1 MLKPRQN
8 ARTRKRNKSFRTTIT
23 MIYMTYAEE
32 DKFRV
37 QLSLHDYNGEQKAIK
52 YWSDITKISPNQ
64 FLKINYIVSKYSQKL
79 RKNKLP
85 FGTIQ
90 IRICDVKL
98 FHKIMGWIQ
107 GVSQQIDK
115 MPG

>member
-1 MLKPRQN
+1 
-8 ARTRKRNKSFRTTIT
+8 